1 MQKITRMYLGNYGV
15 QIAWYDGITFSLMD
29 PATGL
34 PTDTIINLENGG
46 GKTTLLSFIFS
57 CFETPIERF
66 LTHLQN
72 KNHRFSDYFS
82 HDGLPGVVLIEWE
95 MPGKSSGEAPYRLVI
110 GQVVTI
116 RASATGQSI
125 IDRVYF
131 SFVANDTLHFNA
143 VPAPKLGP
151 TPANTHT
158 EFMRWFQE
166 AGKLAPDFFHTR
178 VQQDWHQH
186 VRDERLIDIE
196 MLQLQVNFSAQ
207 EGGFD
212 TGFLNFNTEAD
223 FVCRFYDLILDPE
236 QCASVRTSVVN
247 ICDKQ
252 NKRPIYEKRLAQ
264 LTTLQTSLSQFG
276 ILAKEYLAAQ
286 SAMSQAF
293 ETGSGLILSLES
305 RQRELQDKL
314 AAETVRRTLLEET
327 AQNKEKEGASW
338 ANEAIVLADL
348 QQTRLISAAE
358 EAKALASASLM
369 AAKEK
374 LKHVRAAEA
383 VTNINQA
390 EALRD
395 ELATLAEQEK
405 AQLLPWRE
413 KAEQSGALLRW
424 ALNAEEQAK
433 RKEAAAEKAKEESAT
448 SQLKAFTKELGDIGL
463 SEQGLQREQ
472 ARLNAEEEAQKHA
485 HIRLV
490 RGGYLLDEETT
501 AAGIVRWQAVETE
514 QRVSVARLGNEIA
527 ELQAQ
532 EKVAQG
538 TIKSESELRARLTT
552 ERAQGLQ
559 YLGEGEAQREALA
572 QMPILRQA
580 ADAEVADPESP
591 ALPTALDRMMMS
603 AEREISHSDVRLAEL
618 RAIRT
623 SIEETGVA
631 GSSRDVDW
639 VVSALKSLGIRSAQ
653 PYNRYIAGALPDSDQ
668 ARALVASNPSRF
680 AGVCVAASE
689 FEKARGITEIPLS
702 LTSPVMVSTAAL
714 DAEPGRSDAIVL
726 SAEDDARFNL
736 EAAKVL
742 LVSLEKQST
751 DEEARRAAQ
760 VRLRD
765 DAWNGKQKVHAF
777 LERYSA
783 IKMQEARVKTEQQAF
798 DIAAASERI
807 NQAEQTVAECQTQVE
822 QHQKACQEAL
832 SAAKDAKRAA
842 DDIAQYQQTH
852 EVGHAYRR
860 ARLQEIEGA
869 LKGHWERRAEID
881 AAKAELE
888 DLKGKAI
895 RQQLVLEAV
904 ADGLA
909 RERGQLKHVDK
920 TFPAKETLVAQPE
933 SLVTLRD
940 RHWTAVETL
949 DTQEKLRLGL
959 LQQRLEQAREA
970 VTTKTLAFTKQFGG
984 VVRSEV
990 TPYMGLDFEQAIPAV
1005 ERDIEAADA
1014 VLRGKE
1020 NQLAVENSRLAD
1032 FRLKHPPVFA
1042 PTETMLA
1049 LDDEAL
1055 TARIDLAEESHQA
1068 CLKAVESSREEA
1080 QKARR
1085 LAMEAEQDSK
1095 LVQKHARTL
1104 TTQLQQNRVPTALP
1118 VELEEDVET
1127 QVLAAQEALAAGAN
1141 VLTRTKEKARK
1152 ACDALRLAAGNKDLV
1167 EVEPDIANI
1176 LQRNEFE
1183 AACADSARLLEG
1195 IEDRIATTQANLDA
1209 MQADFE
1215 TCVGELQGLANSA
1228 IVLLGSAVE
1237 KKKVPAAAPYV
1248 GGKAIMQMKGDLKH
1262 IPQEVRRQ
1270 AVGIYIRSL
1279 IESKVVPA
1287 RGTELVAAAV
1297 LAIHGKPLG
1306 LKILKM
1312 VPDAELQYVQVDKIQ
1327 KSGGEGV
1334 AMAMFLYLLINQLRA
1349 ETQPKLK
1356 KSGGPLILDNPFAKA
1371 TNPVFWRA
1379 LRMLSEAM
1387 DVQLIFA
1394 TALPDYNTIGEF
1406 FHFNRLRKAGKNS
1419 KTSRWHLELADFD
1432 LNKHGA
1438 HA

>member
-1 MQKITRMYLGNYGV
+1 MQKITRIYLGNYGV
-15 QIAWYDGITFSLMD
+15 QSAWYDGITFSLGD

-95 MPGKSSGEAPYRLVI
+95 MPGKSPGEAPYRLVI

-116 RASATGQSI
+116 RTSATGQSI

-151 TPANTHT
+151 SPANTHT
-158 EFMRWFQE
+158 EFMGWIQE
-166 AGKLAPDFFHTR
+166 AGKLTPDFFHTR

-286 SAMSQAF
+286 STLSQAF

-305 RQRELQDKL
+305 RQQKLLDKQT
-314 AAETVRRTLLEET
+314 AETARRTQLEET
-327 AQNKEKEGASW
+327 AQDKEKEGTNWAS
-338 ANEAIVLADL
+338 ETIVLMDL
-348 QQTRLISAAE
+348 RQTRLIAAAE
-358 EAKALASASLM
+358 
-369 AAKEK
+369 AAKTVAGAHLTAMNLK
-374 LKHVRAAEA
+374 LKHIQAAEA
-383 VTNINQA
+383 VTHIKQA

-395 ELATLAEQEK
+395 ELAELAVQEQ

-433 RKEAAAEKAKEESAT
+433 RKEAASEKAKEESAK
-448 SQLKAFTKELGDIGL
+448 SQLKAFIKELGNIGL
-463 SEQGLQREQ
+463 SEQGLQREL
-472 ARLNAEEEAQKHA
+472 ARLNAEEEAQKRA

-490 RGGYLLDEETT
+490 REGYLLDEETT
-501 AAGIVRWQAVETE
+501 AAGIVRWQAEETE
-514 QRVSVARLGNEIA
+514 QRVSVVRLGNEIV
-527 ELQAQ
+527 ELQGQ
-532 EKVAQG
+532 EKTAQA
-538 TIKSESELRARLTT
+538 TIKSESELRAHLTA
-552 ERAQGLQ
+552 ERVRGLQ
-559 YLGEGEAQREALA
+559 YLGEGETQREALA

-639 VVSALKSLGIRSAQ
+639 VVSALKSLGVRSAQ
-653 PYNRYIAGALPDSDQ
+653 PYNRYIAGALPDSNK
-668 ARALVASNPSRF
+668 ARTLVASNPSRF

-702 LTSPVMVSTAAL
+702 LTAPVMVSTAAL

-726 SAEDDARFNL
+726 SAEDDARFNV

-742 LVSLEKQST
+742 LVSLEKQVT
-751 DEEARRAAQ
+751 DEETRRIAQ
-760 VRLRD
+760 VYLRD

-783 IKMQEARVKTEQQAF
+783 VKMQEALVKTEQQAL
-798 DIAAASERI
+798 DIATSSEQI
-807 NQAEQTVAECQTQVE
+807 NLAEQAVAECQTQVGLR
-822 QHQKACQEAL
+822 QKASQEGIL
-832 SAAKDAKRAA
+832 AAEDAKRAA
-842 DDIAQYQQTH
+842 ADIAQYQKNHEEGHTH
-852 EVGHAYRR
+852 RLAQ
-860 ARLQEIEGA
+860 LQEIEGA
-869 LKGHWERRAEID
+869 LKDCWERRAEID
-881 AAKAELE
+881 EAKVALE
-888 DLKGKAI
+888 DSKEEAF
-895 RQQLVLEAV
+895 RQQLVLEAA

-909 RERGQLKHVDK
+909 QERGQLKHVDRA
-920 TFPAKETLVAQPE
+920 FHAKETLEAQPE
-933 SLVTLRD
+933 GLTTLRD
-940 RHWTAVETL
+940 RHRTAVETL
-949 DTQEKLRLGL
+949 ETEEKQRLGL

-970 VTTKTLAFTKQFGG
+970 VTAKTHAFTKQFGG

-990 TPYMGLDFEQAIPAV
+990 TPYMGLDFEQVIPAV
-1005 ERDIEAADA
+1005 EREIVAADK
-1014 VLRGKE
+1014 VLRE
-1020 NQLAVENSRLAD
+1020 AESLLAVENSRQTD
-1032 FRLKHPPVFA
+1032 FRVKHTPAFL

-1049 LDDEAL
+1049 LEDDAL
-1055 TARIDLAEESHQA
+1055 TARIDLAVESHQT
-1068 CLKAVESSREEA
+1068 CLKAVEFYREEA

-1085 LAMEAEQDSK
+1085 LASEAEQDAK
-1095 LVQKHARTL
+1095 LAQKHARTL
-1104 TTQLQQNRVPTALP
+1104 TTQLQQNRVPAALP
-1118 VELEEDVET
+1118 VELKEDVEN
-1127 QVLAAQEALAAGAN
+1127 QVLATQEALAAGAD
-1141 VLTRTKEKARK
+1141 VLTKAKEKARK

-1176 LQRNEFE
+1176 LQHNEFE
-1183 AACADSARLLEG
+1183 AACVDSARLLEG

-1228 IVLLGSAVE
+1228 IVLLGSALE

-1248 GGKAIMQMKGDLKH
+1248 GGKSIMQMKGDLKH

-1270 AVGIYIRSL
+1270 AVGIYIHSL

-1312 VPDAELQYVQVDKIQ
+1312 VPDAELQYVPVDKIQ

-1432 LNKHGA
+1432 LNKHGV